1 MLWFLG
7 YVLTTVGDLSTGER
21 VTDQALAGFRSLD
34 DRWGIAAAL
43 SDRVSQAMAKG
54 DFTGA
59 KSDAA
64 RSAELFQDLGDR
76 WGQLQ
81 ASFALG
87 TLAEITG
94 DYEQAA
100 RLHRDG
106 LRMAEELG
114 LWPEV
119 SYQLSWL
126 GRIALFTRDYS
137 QAWEFHER
145 AMRLAA
151 EQGFKPAEMYAETGL
166 ALVARR
172 EGRFGIAEEHLRTV
186 LEWHRQVGF
195 EAGSTLIL
203 AELGFIAEQRGDVAP
218 AKRLQ
223 LDGFALASRGGD
235 PRAIALAMEGLAGAH
250 ALAGEHDR
258 AARLLGA
265 AATARESVGTPLP
278 GAERGDVDRI
288 TATARNALGE
298 QAFAVEF
305 ERGTKLEAD
314 ELIP

>member
-1 MLWFLG
+1 M
-7 YVLTTVGDLSTGER
+7 T
-21 VTDQALAGFRSLD
+21 
-34 DRWGIAAAL
+34 
-43 SDRVSQAMAKG
+43 QAMAKG
-54 DFTGA
+54 DFAGA
-59 KSDAA
+59 KDDAA
-64 RSAELFQDLGDR
+64 QSAELFHDLGDR

-94 DYEQAA
+94 DYDQAA

-126 GRIALFTRDYS
+126 GRIALLTEDYA
-137 QAWEFHER
+137 QAREFRER

-151 EQGFKPAEMYAETGL
+151 EQGFKPGEMYAETGL

-172 EGRFGIAEEHLRTV
+172 EGRFDVAEKHLRTV

-195 EAGSTLIL
+195 EAGATLIL
-203 AELGFIAEQRGDVAP
+203 AELGFIAEQRGDVAS
-218 AKRLQ
+218 ARRLQ
-223 LDGFALASRGGD
+223 LDGFALASRVGD

-250 ALAGEHDR
+250 ALAGEPDR

-265 AATARESVGTPLP
+265 AARARASVGTPLP
-278 GAERGDVDRI
+278 RAERGDVDRI

-298 QAFAVEF
+298 QAFAAEF
-305 ERGTKLEAD
+305 ERGATLEPD